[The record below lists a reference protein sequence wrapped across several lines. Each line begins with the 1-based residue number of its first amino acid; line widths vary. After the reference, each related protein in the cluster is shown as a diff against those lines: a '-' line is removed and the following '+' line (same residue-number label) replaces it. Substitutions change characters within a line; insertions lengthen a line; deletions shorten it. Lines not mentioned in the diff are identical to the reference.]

1 MAKELSALKVR
12 GNLGEILEEVY
23 YRGEKYVI
31 KRGKKP
37 MAVMMP
43 IADYESYTR
52 QRQED
57 MAVFD
62 EVRRGAG
69 DASVEDVER
78 NVREAVKAVR
88 KRAQSRS

>member
-12 GNLGEILEEVY
+12 GSLGEILEEVY
-23 YRGEKYVI
+23 YRGEKFVI

-43 IADYESYTR
+43 VADYESYTR
-52 QRQED
+52 QRQEE

-62 EVRRGAG
+62 EIRKEAG
-69 DASVEDVER
+69 GLSIEDVER
-78 NVREAVKAVR
+78 NIHEAVKAVR

>member
-12 GNLGEILEEVY
+12 GKLGEILEEVY

-43 IADYESYTR
+43 IADYESYSR

-57 MAVFD
+57 MAIFD
-62 EVRRGAG
+62 KIRAGAG
-69 DASVEDVER
+69 ETTVAEVECDVL
-78 NVREAVKAVR
+78 EAVKAVR

>member
-12 GNLGEILEEVY
+12 GKLGEILEEVY

-43 IADYESYTR
+43 ITEYESYSR
-52 QRQED
+52 QRRED
-57 MAVFD
+57 MAIFD
-62 EVRRGAG
+62 DIRAG
-69 DASVEDVER
+69 VGETAVAAVER
-78 NVREAVKAVR
+78 DVREAVKAVR